1 MTAHPATHLLT
12 AVLAALLLAGCSDTP
27 TQAPTPHTTTPASH
41 PVTASPASVG
51 ERGQS
56 EGWVGV
62 DELDTTPSTVD
73 AHPHEPPEDV
83 QVVAAVS
90 AATAFVVGWL
100 TADQQRRRERLE
112 GVAAEALIASFDD
125 PRFTP
130 VAGIRQGPVH
140 VIEADPMQITTRHRL
155 DTGTVVD
162 VTLILDPDSTHGWIA
177 IAITP

>member
-1 MTAHPATHLLT
+1 MTPPPTRLLT

-27 TQAPTPHTTTPASH
+27 TQAPTPHSTTPASH
-41 PVTASPASVG
+41 PVTSPASVG
-51 ERGQS
+51 ES
-56 EGWVGV
+56 DPAEGWVGA
-62 DELDTTPSTVD
+62 DELDTTQPSMEAD
-73 AHPHEPPEDV
+73 RHDPPEDA
-83 QVVAAVS
+83 QIASAVT

-100 TADQQRRRERLE
+100 TADQQLRRQRLE
-112 GVAAEALIASFDD
+112 GVAAEALIAAFDD

-130 VAGIRQGPVH
+130 AAGTQHGPAH
-140 VIEADPMQITTRHRL
+140 VVEADQMQITTRHRL

>member
-1 MTAHPATHLLT
+1 MTPHRAARLLT

-41 PVTASPASVG
+41 PVTSPASVG
-51 ERGQS
+51 GS
-56 EGWVGV
+56 DPAEGWVGV
-62 DELDTTPSTVD
+62 GELDTTPSTVD
-73 AHPHEPPEDV
+73 AHPHEPPEDA

-100 TADQQRRRERLE
+100 TADQQLRRERLE
-112 GVAAEALIASFDD
+112 GVAAEALIAAFDD

-130 VAGIRQGPVH
+130 AAGTQHGPVH
-140 VIEADPMQITTRHRL
+140 VVEADPMQITTRHRL
-155 DTGTVVD
+155 DTGDVVD

-177 IAITP
+177 IAITT

>member
-1 MTAHPATHLLT
+1 MNPQRAARLLT

-41 PVTASPASVG
+41 PVASPASVG
-51 ERGQS
+51 ES
-56 EGWVGV
+56 DPAEGWVGV
-62 DELDTTPSTVD
+62 DELHTTPSTVE

-100 TADQQRRRERLE
+100 TADQQLRRQRLE
-112 GVAAEALIASFDD
+112 GVAAGALIAAFDD

-130 VAGIRQGPVH
+130 AAGIQHGPVH
-140 VIEADPMQITTRHRL
+140 VVEADPMQITTRHRL
-155 DTGTVVD
+155 DTGTVVN

-177 IAITP
+177 IAITT

>member
-1 MTAHPATHLLT
+1 MTSHPAARLLT

-27 TQAPTPHTTTPASH
+27 MQAPTPHTTTPASH
-41 PVTASPASVG
+41 PVTSPASVG
-51 ERGQS
+51 ES
-56 EGWVGV
+56 DPAEGWVGD

-100 TADQQRRRERLE
+100 TVDQQLRRERLE
-112 GVAAEALIASFDD
+112 GVAAEALIAAFDD

-130 VAGIRQGPVH
+130 AAGTQQGPAH
-140 VIEADPMQITTRHRL
+140 VIEAGPMQITTRHRL
-155 DTGTVVD
+155 DTGDVVD

-177 IAITP
+177 ITITT

>member
-1 MTAHPATHLLT
+1 MTPHPAARLLT

-41 PVTASPASVG
+41 PVTSPASVG
-51 ERGQS
+51 ETGAA

-62 DELDTTPSTVD
+62 GELDPTQASAD
-73 AHPHEPPEDV
+73 AHPHEPPEDA

-100 TADQQRRRERLE
+100 TVDQQLRRERLE

-130 VAGIRQGPVH
+130 AAGTQHGPTH
-140 VIEADPMQITTRHRL
+140 VIDADPMQITTRHRL
-155 DTGTVVD
+155 DTGTAVD
-162 VTLILDPDSTHGWIA
+162 VTLILDPDSTYGWIA

>member
-1 MTAHPATHLLT
+1 MTPHPATHLLT

-51 ERGQS
+51 ETGAA
-56 EGWVGV
+56 EGWVGD
-62 DELDTTPSTVD
+62 DELDTTASSVD
-73 AHPHEPPEDV
+73 VHPDDPPEDA
-83 QVVAAVS
+83 QIASAVT
-90 AATAFVVGWL
+90 AATEFVVGWL
-100 TADQQRRRERLE
+100 TADQQLRRERLE

-130 VAGIRQGPVH
+130 AAGTRQGPVH

-155 DTGTVVD
+155 NTGDVVD
-162 VTLILDPDSTHGWIA
+162 VTLVLDPDATHGWIA
-177 IAITP
+177 VVITK

>member
-1 MTAHPATHLLT
+1 MTPHPVTHLLT
-12 AVLAALLLAGCSDTP
+12 AVLAALLLAGCNDTP

-41 PVTASPASVG
+41 PVTSPASVG
-51 ERGQS
+51 ES
-56 EGWVGV
+56 DPAEGWVGV
-62 DELDTTPSTVD
+62 GELDTTPAPVE

-100 TADQQRRRERLE
+100 TADQQLRRQRRE
-112 GVAAEALIASFDD
+112 GVAAGALIAAFDD

-130 VAGIRQGPVH
+130 AADTQHGPVH
-140 VIEADPMQITTRHRL
+140 VVEADPMQITTRHRL
-155 DTGTVVD
+155 DTGDVVD

-177 IAITP
+177 IAITT